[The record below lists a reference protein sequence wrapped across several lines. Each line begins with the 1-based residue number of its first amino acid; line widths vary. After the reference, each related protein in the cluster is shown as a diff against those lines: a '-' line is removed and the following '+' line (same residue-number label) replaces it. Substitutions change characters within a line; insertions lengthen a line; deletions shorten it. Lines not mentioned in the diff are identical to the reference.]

1 MQKVIDS
8 KLSKCGLDV
17 KFMQGIHS
25 RNDHVL
31 DHPAMKASLYLD
43 PRYRSAII
51 HNSLHVDEAK
61 EFIAQM
67 KQRLN
72 YCSDQIGTNETMADA
87 DSDDSINIRFDAE
100 TAIRDFLGHN
110 IDRTDLSSDFEATL
124 DAFDPPAMALKK
136 PVLEY
141 WNESNDYESLRDVA
155 NAIFAIPP
163 TETEV
168 ERDFSALKFICSDL
182 RNRLSNETLEDIL
195 CIHLNKDLYLE
206 VNENE
211 IQILGCPQPKPDM
224 LNVHIV
230 AHTHDDVGWLKTV
243 DQYYYRAKPTIQ
255 KANVENILVS
265 VLSALLKDPEK
276 RFIYVESA
284 FFFKWWSH
292 QAAAF
297 KEQVKQ
303 LVNEDRLEFIGGAW
317 SMNDEAA
324 THYHS
329 TVDQFTWGLRK
340 LNDTFGECGRPKIGW
355 QIDPFGHSRELASL
369 LAQMGYDGL
378 FLGRID
384 YQNKVNRFTN
394 REAEMVWHASDSLGE
409 KADLFTGVLY
419 NTYSPPPGFCFDI
432 LCADEPIIDDKSS
445 PESIES

>member
-1 MQKVIDS
+1 MVLSKTNVDLAVFSLFLYQAKDFSAHVIDS

-17 KFMQGIHS
+17 KFMQGMHS

-72 YCSDQIGTNETMADA
+72 YCSDQIGTNEMMADA

-136 PVLEY
+136 PILEY

-168 ERDFSALKFICSDL
+168 ERDFSALKFICSEPFIE
-182 RNRLSNETLEDIL
+182 RNPGRYS
-195 CIHLNKDLYLE
+195 LYPSQQGS
-206 VNENE
+206 
-211 IQILGCPQPKPDM
+211 I
-224 LNVHIV
+224 
-230 AHTHDDVGWLKTV
+230 
-243 DQYYYRAKPTIQ
+243 
-255 KANVENILVS
+255 
-265 VLSALLKDPEK
+265 
-276 RFIYVESA
+276 
-284 FFFKWWSH
+284 
-292 QAAAF
+292 
-297 KEQVKQ
+297 
-303 LVNEDRLEFIGGAW
+303 
-317 SMNDEAA
+317 
-324 THYHS
+324 
-329 TVDQFTWGLRK
+329 
-340 LNDTFGECGRPKIGW
+340 
-355 QIDPFGHSRELASL
+355 SRSE
-369 LAQMGYDGL
+369 
-378 FLGRID
+378 
-384 YQNKVNRFTN
+384 
-394 REAEMVWHASDSLGE
+394 
-409 KADLFTGVLY
+409 
-419 NTYSPPPGFCFDI
+419 
-432 LCADEPIIDDKSS
+432 
-445 PESIES
+445 